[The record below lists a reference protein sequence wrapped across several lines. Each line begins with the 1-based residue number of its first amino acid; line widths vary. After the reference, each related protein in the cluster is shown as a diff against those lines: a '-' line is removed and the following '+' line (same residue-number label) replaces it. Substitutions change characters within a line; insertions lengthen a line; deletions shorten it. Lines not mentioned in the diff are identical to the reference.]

1 MKSIAKM
8 LQLGFI
14 IIGCIVFGLIIGFIL
29 DNWLNTN
36 PLFKIVVLI
45 AGAFLALSYLFYLA
59 SDERL

>member
-1 MKSIAKM
+1 MNSIAKM

-14 IIGCIVFGLIIGFIL
+14 IIGCIVFGLIIGFIM

-36 PLFKIVVLI
+36 PLFKIVGLI

>member
-1 MKSIAKM
+1 MP
-8 LQLGFI
+8 QLGFI

-36 PLFKIVVLI
+36 PLFKIVGLI

>member
-14 IIGCIVFGLIIGFIL
+14 IIGCIVFGLIIGFIM

-45 AGAFLALSYLFYLA
+45 AGAFLELSYLFYLA